1 METMFDHGTRIDDVS
16 AFCKVVCKKCVYFQS
31 TLFRFRLLSKGRLP
45 FMHDAEMQQNR
56 DESNVNP
63 RSKGR
68 RGTGQR
74 KIAVA
79 YDTAT
84 V

>member
-1 METMFDHGTRIDDVS
+1 MYIFS
-16 AFCKVVCKKCVYFQS
+16 Q
-31 TLFRFRLLSKGRLP
+31 TLFFVSDCFFSSPKRVDP
-45 FMHDAEMQQNR
+45 FMHDAEMQQIR
-56 DESNVNP
+56 GESNVNP

-79 YDTAT
+79 YDTAIVWT
-84 V
+84 RFLECSESLLHHQG